1 MELGLVGKT
10 AIITGGSGGIGQGM
24 VLAFAK
30 SGINTVSASR
40 DIESGRKLEQV
51 AAEKG
56 YQGKVL
62 AIKTDV
68 TDRANV
74 DAMVE
79 QTRKEF
85 GPVDYLINN
94 AGGASHPCEFEDLKP
109 EDTAW
114 EVDVNINGVI
124 NCCQAVVEDMV
135 GRSTGSIVNIGSTS
149 ALNGEAAAHLVSYGS
164 VKGFVH
170 VFTKNLAWEWG
181 PKGVRVNTIAPG
193 WIVPEKEEDIGAGSF
208 WRKYG
213 FDMMGK
219 PDDMQA
225 ALEDGS
231 LYNMSSLPL
240 KRLGRPED
248 IANCAMFLC
257 SDASTYITGQL
268 INVGGGTWMY

>member
-1 MELGLVGKT
+1 MELGLKGKT

-24 VLAFAK
+24 VLAFAR

-40 DIESGRKLEQV
+40 DLESGKKLEEQ
-51 AAEKG
+51 AKELG
-56 YQGKVL
+56 YEGQVL
-62 AIKTDV
+62 AIKCDV
-68 TDRANV
+68 TDRENV

-79 QTRKEF
+79 ETRKAF

-94 AGGASHPCEFEDLKP
+94 AGGAAHPKPFEELAP

-124 NCCQAVVEDMV
+124 NCCQAVVPDMV

-149 ALNGEAAAHLVSYGS
+149 ALNGIAAAHMVSYGS

-219 PDDMQA
+219 PDDMQK
-225 ALEDGS
+225 ALEDGT
-231 LYNMSSLPL
+231 LFNMADLPI
-240 KRLGRPED
+240 KRLGRPDD

-257 SDASTYITGQL
+257 SDAAGYITGQL